1 MGKSSR
7 VRTKANPEGDPSPKR
22 LKKNNHE
29 VAFLAPCLVVTERPK
44 SKKELRAEKKAAK
57 KAAAAAVMKSS
68 TVSSPEPLSRE
79 EYKLQKLKE
88 RKERRREQF
97 KEQLRE
103 KRVEKKIRQQ
113 KRQNREMNAP
123 RTAKRHRQNN
133 KGEDP
138 STTKSKSTGKGP
150 ANNNKNNEE
159 QEVAM
164 KVLSEVIHGSKDDR
178 SGMTT
183 LQMGVQY
190 KDIVVGTGVMAKNKS
205 LLTMSYKLTGGK
217 FGAVLDSSK
226 SFKFRLGKGEVI
238 QGWDIGCQGMREG
251 GQRKLVVPPKAGY
264 GSQDIG
270 AGPGATLFFDI
281 TLLSV
286 R

>member
-7 VRTKANPEGDPSPKR
+7 VRTNVTPEGEPSPKR
-22 LKKNNHE
+22 LKKNNNDDAGHDDE
-29 VAFLAPCLVVTERPK
+29 SLIVVTERPK

-57 KAAAAAVMKSS
+57 KAATAAATAVIKSS
-68 TVSSPEPLSRE
+68 SEPLSRE
-79 EYKLQKLKE
+79 EYKLQKQKE

-123 RTAKRHRQNN
+123 RTAKRQLQNN

-138 STTKSKSTGKGP
+138 SITKSKSTGKNP
-150 ANNNKNNEE
+150 TNNKE

-190 KDIVVGTGVMAKNKS
+190 KDVVVGTGVMAKNKS

-251 GQRKLVVPPKAGY
+251 GRRKLVVPPKAGY